1 MAKDFI
7 AIDPNKKVKEFSEK
21 GITSLKD
28 LHRIQ
33 KKTGWQ
39 YGHKSQLKELLG
51 KIITP
56 KDAQNAIRE
65 NEILKQELE
74 ALRAAQ
80 AVNDAEPA
88 KRGRNPK
95 VDDSEK

>member
-21 GITSLKD
+21 GIYSLKE

-56 KDAQNAIRE
+56 QDAQNAIRE

-80 AVNDAEPA
+80 AVNGAEPA
-88 KRGRNPK
+88 KRGRKPQ
-95 VDDSEK
+95 VEASEK

>member
-56 KDAQNAIRE
+56 QDAQNAIRE
-65 NEILKQELE
+65 NEILKQQLE

-88 KRGRNPK
+88 KRGRKPQ
-95 VDDSEK
+95 VEDSEK